1 MVILAQSSNYQNCI
15 KKTNK
20 IPEYARDFKNEYLFI
35 RGINKTCEKFVK
47 KLDVDAKIFDTPQAY
62 QLMLHFRRFLK
73 AKELGYLDHNSEFK
87 FEESDINFIESL
99 ELQLDDYMDLFY
111 DIDSGKFNQE
121 RYDSY
126 EYKNLVEFNDCFE
139 RFKSK
144 VYVKEMTYS
153 DFERNINL
161 LDSDDE
167 YDIFLPDSDSDDEY
181 DIFLPDSDSD
191 SD

>member
-1 MVILAQSSNYQNCI
+1 MAILATSSNTKNAFLAQ
-15 KKTNK
+15 NK
-20 IPEYARDFKNEYLFI
+20 IPEYAREFKNEYLFI

-47 KLDVDAKIFDTPQAY
+47 RLDLDGKIFDTPQAY
-62 QLMLHFRRFLK
+62 QLMLYFRRFLK
-73 AKELGYLDHNSEFK
+73 AKEFGYLDDNNEFK

-111 DIDSGKFNQE
+111 DLDSGKFNQE

-144 VYVKEMTYS
+144 VYIKEMTYS
-153 DFERNINL
+153 DFERNINI

-167 YDIFLPDSDSDDEY
+167 LDSDSDGVDSDDLEV
-181 DIFLPDSDSD
+181 ILSDSD